1 MTVTRIEI
9 EQEIDDSFVEYAMA
23 VITSRA
29 LPDVRDGLKPVHR
42 RILYSMFD
50 NQLTPDR
57 PHVKCAKVVGDVMSR
72 FHPHGDSS
80 IYDAL
85 VRMAQKFSMRV
96 PLVDGHG
103 NFGSPDPS
111 AGAAASRYTEC
122 RLTVEALSMLD
133 EIHEDTVD
141 FEPNYDSQSTEPI
154 VLPAKIPNLLV
165 NGAQGIAVGMAT
177 SIASHNLD
185 ECIEAAQML
194 VKNPKLATAEI
205 LEIITGPDFPTGGI
219 VIGDLTGPYESGK
232 GTVKLRAKTDIVD
245 NEIIVTEIPY
255 QTSVEVIKEQ
265 IARLDLPVT
274 ILDASAHQQIE
285 LRIICD
291 NDDPEHMLAVLL
303 GATSLEV
310 TFSINHTVLVDGV
323 PQTLGI
329 RDILRHFVDHRR
341 NVIRRRSEYRLAKA
355 TARLH
360 IVEGLILCIS
370 MIDWVVNTIRSSE
383 SRQEARELLGEHF
396 SPEQTEYILDLQL
409 GRITK
414 LGAKDLEAEAKALA
428 KQIEALNK
436 ILGSTRALNTVLIKE
451 LDECRSGESRRT
463 AVGTSDLIMPKK
475 LIDRTSTVKSFSSL
489 GRVHAAAHS
498 MEIGEEL
505 IASLDLDGVTHV
517 GFVTEQGMFK
527 KSTAEELLGVSRK
540 VFPAL
545 KLKEGDRVVQ
555 VLLDPEKIPT
565 KTKTGRTKMFDATK
579 VRPTG
584 RTSIGVRVR

>member
-1 MTVTRIEI
+1 LAVTQIDI

-42 RILYSMFD
+42 RILYAMYD
-50 NQLTPDR
+50 NAFTPDR

-72 FHPHGDSS
+72 FHPHGDAS

-122 RLTVEALSMLD
+122 RLTPEAMLMLG

-141 FEPNYDSQSTEPI
+141 FVPNYDSQSTEPV
-154 VLPAKIPNLLV
+154 VLPSRIPNLLV

-185 ECIEAAQML
+185 ECIEAAQAMI
-194 VKNPKLATAEI
+194 KNPKLTTAEI
-205 LEIITGPDFPTGGI
+205 LSIITGPDFPTGGI
-219 VIGDLTGPYESGK
+219 VIGDITGPYTTGK
-232 GTVKLRAKTDIVD
+232 GTIKLRAKTEIVE
-245 NEIIVTEIPY
+245 NEIIVTEIPF
-255 QTSVEVIKEQ
+255 QTSLEVIKEQ
-265 IARLDLPVT
+265 IAKLDLPVSV
-274 ILDASAHQQIE
+274 LDASAHQQVD
-285 LRIICD
+285 LRITCD
-291 NDDPEHMLAVLL
+291 HDNPEEMLAVLL

-323 PQTLGI
+323 PQTLGV
-329 RDILRHFVDHRR
+329 RDLLMHFVDHRR
-341 NVIRRRSEYRLAKA
+341 SVVKRRSEYRLAQA

-360 IVEGLILCIS
+360 IVEGLLRCIS
-370 MIDWVVNTIRSSE
+370 MIDWVVAAIRSSE
-383 SRQEARELLGEHF
+383 SRAEAREVLGEHF

-414 LGAKDLEAEAKALA
+414 LGHKDLEAESKELA
-428 KQIEALNK
+428 RQINDLNK
-436 ILGSTRALNTVLIKE
+436 ILGSTRALNNVLVKE
-451 LDECRSGESRRT
+451 LEECRSNEPRRT
-463 AVGTSDLIMPKK
+463 SVGSGEIITAKK
-475 LIDRTSTVKSFSSL
+475 LVQRSTTKSFSST

-505 IASLDLDGVTHV
+505 VATLDLGSAEFV
-517 GFVTEQGMFK
+517 GFVTERGMFK
-527 KSTAEELLGVSRK
+527 KCLADDLLGVSRK

-545 KLKEGDRVVQ
+545 KLREGDKVVQ
-555 VLLDPEKIPT
+555 VLLDPDKIPT
-565 KTKTGRTKMFDATK
+565 KTKSGRTKMFDATK

-584 RTSIGVRVR
+584 RTSIGVIIR

>member
-1 MTVTRIEI
+1 MTVTQINI

-96 PLVDGHG
+96 PLIDGHG

-122 RLTVEALSMLD
+122 RLTEISLEMLD
-133 EIHEDTVD
+133 EIHENTVD
-141 FEPNYDSQSTEPI
+141 FVPNYDSQSTEPL
-154 VLPAKIPNLLV
+154 VLPSKIPNLLV

-177 SIASHNLD
+177 SIAPHNLD
-185 ECIEAAQML
+185 ECLLAAIAL
-194 VKNPKLATAEI
+194 IKNPKLTTKDI

-219 VIGDLTGPYESGK
+219 VIGDLVGPYETGK
-232 GTVKLRAKTDIVD
+232 GTVKLRAKAEIVD
-245 NEIIVTEIPY
+245 SEIIVTEIPY

-265 IARLDLPVT
+265 IAKLDLPVT
-274 ILDASAHQQIE
+274 VFDASAHQQVE
-285 LRIICD
+285 LRILCD
-291 NDDPEHMLAVLL
+291 NDNPEHMLAVLF

-329 RDILRHFVDHRR
+329 RDLLMHFVNHRR
-341 NVIRRRSEYRLAKA
+341 DVVQRRSEYRLAKA

-414 LGAKDLEAEAKALA
+414 LGAKDLDAEAKSLS
-428 KQIEALNK
+428 KQIDDLNK
-436 ILGSTRALNTVLIKE
+436 ILGSTRALNNLIVKE
-451 LDECRSGESRRT
+451 LESCESGEARRT
-463 AVGTSDLIMPKK
+463 ELGTADLIVSKK
-475 LIDRTSTVKSFSSL
+475 LISKTSTVKSFSSL
-489 GRVHAAAHS
+489 GRVHAAAQS
-498 MEIGEEL
+498 MDIGEEL
-505 IASLDLDGVTHV
+505 IASLDLAGATYV
-517 GFVTEQGMFK
+517 GFITESGMFK

-545 KLKEGDRVVQ
+545 KLKDGDRVVQ
-555 VLLDPEKIPT
+555 VMLDPGQIPI
-565 KTKTGRTKMFDATK
+565 KTKTGRSKMFDTSK

-584 RTSIGVRVR
+584 RTSIGVIMR

>member
-1 MTVTRIEI
+1 MTITQIDI

-122 RLTVEALSMLD
+122 RLTDVSLEMLD

-141 FEPNYDSQSTEPI
+141 FVPNYDSQSTEPI
-154 VLPAKIPNLLV
+154 VLPSKIPNLLV

-185 ECIEAAQML
+185 ECLRAAKAL
-194 VKNPKLATAEI
+194 IKNPKLTTKDL

-219 VIGDLTGPYESGK
+219 VIGDLTAPYETGK
-232 GTVKLRAKTDIVD
+232 GTVKLRAKTEIVD
-245 NEIIVTEIPY
+245 SEIIVTEIPY

-265 IARLDLPVT
+265 IAKLDLPITVF
-274 ILDASAHQQIE
+274 DASAHQQVE
-285 LRIICD
+285 LRILCD
-291 NDDPEHMLAVLL
+291 NDNPEHMLAVLF

-329 RDILRHFVDHRR
+329 KDLLLHFVNHRR
-341 NVIRRRSEYRLAKA
+341 DVVQRRSEYRLAKA
-355 TARLH
+355 TTRLH

-370 MIDWVVNTIRSSE
+370 MIDWVVATIKSSE
-383 SRQEARELLGEHF
+383 SRQEARELLSEHF

-414 LGAKDLEAEAKALA
+414 LGAKDLDTEAKNLSR
-428 KQIEALNK
+428 QIDELNK
-436 ILGSTRALNTVLIKE
+436 ILGSTRVLNNLIVKE
-451 LDECRSGESRRT
+451 FDSCESGELRRT
-463 AVGTSDLIMPKK
+463 ELGTADLIVAKK
-475 LIDRTSTVKSFSSL
+475 LVSKTSSVKSFSSL
-489 GRVHAAAHS
+489 GRVHAAAQS
-498 MEIGEEL
+498 MDIGEEL
-505 IASLDLDGVTHV
+505 IASLDLSGSTYV
-517 GFVTEQGMFK
+517 GFITEQGMFK
-527 KSTAEELLGVSRK
+527 KTTTAELLGVSRK

-545 KLKEGDRVVQ
+545 KLRDGDRVVKAI
-555 VLLDPEKIPT
+555 LDPTQIPI
-565 KTKTGRTKMFDATK
+565 KTKTGRSKMFDASK

-584 RTSIGVRVR
+584 RTSIGVMMR